1 MDYCVGTTLASIHK
15 DFDELPFEQSVWL
28 CGHDSTWLCEHN
40 STWLCVHNSAW
51 HGCVGDAVA
60 RLRVREVET
69 VTH

>member
-28 CGHDSTWLCEHN
+28 CGHDSAWLCG
-40 STWLCVHNSAW
+40 HNSAW

>member
-40 STWLCVHNSAW
+40 SAW
-51 HGCVGDAVA
+51 YGCVGDAVA

>member
-1 MDYCVGTTLASIHK
+1 MDYCVGTTLALIHK

-40 STWLCVHNSAW
+40 SAW
-51 HGCVGDAVA
+51 YGCVGDAVA

-69 VTH
+69 VNH